1 MMTALLI
8 AMLTG
13 ITIWFLVIQRLKTK
27 PWTEHGVIA
36 GSQEGLTSSA
46 PRVGLWVFLGVVT
59 SLFLVF
65 VGAYIMRKDHGH
77 GGGMHAW
84 VPVDDP
90 DVLWLNTAVLVLASV
105 AMQIA
110 RNAIARG
117 AVAKAK
123 PTFAM
128 GGLLTVLF
136 LAGQVWAWRQLSAT
150 GLYTAET
157 PAYAF
162 FILLTAVH
170 GLHLV
175 GGLFVLARTALRM
188 RELDP
193 GNAVALAR
201 ADMSIG
207 LCTTYWHFL
216 LVVWIGLFWLLM
228 TT

>member
-1 MMTALLI
+1 
-8 AMLTG
+8 MLTG
-13 ITIWFLVIQRLKTK
+13 ITIWFLLVQRLKAK
-27 PWTEHGVIA
+27 PWAEQGVIP
-36 GSQEGLTSSA
+36 GSQDGLTSSA
-46 PRVGLWVFLGVVT
+46 PKVGLWVFLAMVT

-90 DVLWLNTAVLVLASV
+90 NVLWLNTAVLVLASV
-105 AMQIA
+105 AMQVS
-110 RNAIARG
+110 RNAIGRRALEPAQRS
-117 AVAKAK
+117 
-123 PTFAM
+123 FAAA
-128 GGLLTVLF
+128 GLLTVLF

-150 GLYTAET
+150 GLYTVET

-175 GGLFVLARTALRM
+175 GGLFVLTRAGLRM
-188 RELDP
+188 RALD
-193 GNAVALAR
+193 ASDADALVR